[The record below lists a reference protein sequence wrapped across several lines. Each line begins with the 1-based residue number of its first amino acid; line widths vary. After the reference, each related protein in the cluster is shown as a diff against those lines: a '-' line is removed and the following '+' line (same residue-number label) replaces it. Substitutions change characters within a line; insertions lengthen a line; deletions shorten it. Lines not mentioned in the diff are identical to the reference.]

1 MEIVK
6 GEESAHAGKMTPNS
20 LSATQGYDV
29 KHYNCYW
36 NVNPA
41 NNYISGYVTTTF
53 VPVETTFDSLILDL
67 TDALTVDSVIYHNLS
82 LSFTH
87 SSDIITIPF
96 TSSLQINIPDSVT
109 VYYHGTPA
117 SSGFGS
123 FIQDTHSGTPVIWTL
138 SEPYGSSDWWPCKN
152 GLTDKADSIDIFLNV
167 PNAMT
172 GASNGI
178 LVAETPNGT
187 TKLFHWKHKYPI
199 ATYLICMAV
208 TNYVKY
214 SHYAP
219 CRRYTGNC

>member
-1 MEIVK
+1 MKKFLIYFFLFISTTLVAQQKYSHESFLEIVK

-109 VYYHGTPA
+109 VLLSWHSCIIRIWFLY
-117 SSGFGS
+117 SGYPQWHSRDLDS
-123 FIQDTHSGTPVIWTL
+123 F
-138 SEPYGSSDWWPCKN
+138 
-152 GLTDKADSIDIFLNV
+152 
-167 PNAMT
+167 
-172 GASNGI
+172 
-178 LVAETPNGT
+178 
-187 TKLFHWKHKYPI
+187 
-199 ATYLICMAV
+199 
-208 TNYVKY
+208 
-214 SHYAP
+214 
-219 CRRYTGNC
+219 